1 MIRLRRKS
9 GGRDLLRPSEKRRS
23 PGYRARWRKSLH
35 PLLDPAG
42 KASKPADMSTSTIS
56 TKGQLVIPQRI
67 RKALHLRAG
76 EKVTFTI
83 EGEKLVLQREQPK
96 RARLIEKDGR
106 KVLEAPPGAPPM
118 TPETIKALLADFP

>member
-1 MIRLRRKS
+1 
-9 GGRDLLRPSEKRRS
+9 
-23 PGYRARWRKSLH
+23 
-35 PLLDPAG
+35 
-42 KASKPADMSTSTIS
+42 MSTATIS

-96 RARLIEKDGR
+96 RARLVRGKFGR
-106 KVLEAPPGAPPM
+106 LVLVAPPGAPPM
-118 TPETIKALLADFP
+118 TPERIKALRDESP